1 MKSRTDLDEFL
12 SDLARY
18 AAADVLT
25 AHLTADTLRRYLRAG
40 LIVPDDLCAGDAD
53 G

>member
-1 MKSRTDLDEFL
+1 MQPGSNLDEFL

-25 AHLTADTLRRYLRAG
+25 APLAADTLRTYLRAG
-40 LIVPDDLCAGDAD
+40 LIVPDDLAR
-53 G
+53 